1 MGGGGEGSML
11 CKYIF
16 LNYTYFFLPITCWHQ
31 EKAIS
36 EYSKADCTLF
46 NDGNVGP
53 TVRWDDFITKV
64 ISHRCGN
71 LHKIYKKIEYINP
84 LTTRRSKNATLF

>member
-1 MGGGGEGSML
+1 MGGVEGGGGGCEGMGGGGEGSML
-11 CKYIF
+11 CKCIV

-36 EYSKADCTLF
+36 EYSEADCTLF

-64 ISHRCGN
+64 ISHTVGAV
-71 LHKIYKKIEYINP
+71 INIKF
-84 LTTRRSKNATLF
+84 TQK